1 LNYDEKTLREWIEAI
16 KDETQDKLS
25 SWEIDFIDSV
35 ERQLNHYSKLSD
47 RQIEIL
53 EKIYAEKTS

>member
-1 LNYDEKTLREWIEAI
+1 MNYDEKTLREWIEAI

-25 SWEIDFIDSV
+25 SWELDFIDSI

>member
-25 SWEIDFIDSV
+25 SWELDFIDSI

>member
-1 LNYDEKTLREWIEAI
+1 MNYDEKTLREWIEAI